1 MKEDLNVNDGE
12 WRRTFKH
19 CVCQPTLLKRCF
31 IKINRPFWSY
41 LCFKTNPP
49 AKLFLSKRVQFAWH
63 ENKCADEV
71 HFLVRMFFLHTD
83 SFDSEQC
90 KATQNWSVECQTVI
104 VRGTI
109 VFVTLYESNWF
120 LLYVVMNDGPFLP
133 LRALYTS
140 PGWIPTWVSSV
151 WNFTFTWAQA
161 GWGHFP
167 TSWAWARTLNH
178 KNSESRSNE
187 PVFTWRNWR
196 NFNPCS
202 QVNLSQEGLPGK
214 GGWPD
219 LTTVFMCKCLWTFDC
234 KRVTRRSD
242 STRAKKQ
249 PKVV

>member
-1 MKEDLNVNDGE
+1 MELPLFQNKSS
-12 WRRTFKH
+12 
-19 CVCQPTLLKRCF
+19 C
-31 IKINRPFWSY
+31 
-41 LCFKTNPP
+41 KT
-49 AKLFLSKRVQFAWH
+49 
-63 ENKCADEV
+63 
-71 HFLVRMFFLHTD
+71 FLVKKGSICLAWKQMCRWSTFSCKNVFLHTD

-187 PVFTWRNWR
+187 AVFTWRNWR

-202 QVNLSQEGLPGK
+202 QVNLSQEGLPNK